1 MRIAI
6 SAPIKK
12 DFQKEAEALFPD
24 CQLLWMEDLSEEE
37 RDSAIR
43 TADVVLTHN
52 IVGDLTK
59 EEQQLLGHPRMVQ
72 TTRTGVDHLSMA
84 ALPSDMKLYCNAGG
98 WARGI
103 AESTV
108 GMIIALNRCLREQLR
123 DLQQGEFHILGYHQK
138 SLAEQTVLIAG
149 FGGIGE
155 AVARALHPFGCR
167 LEAVSRHQPQL
178 PLLQA
183 AYTMKE
189 FDHVLAAADVLVL
202 ALPHSKET
210 DRLIDARRL
219 SLMKKDAMIVDVS
232 RAGLIDHE
240 ALLDHVRNHPDFH
253 VAMDVWWGEHDR
265 YPKDGDPILRYP
277 NVIGSAHNAE
287 MNSRCNEEAIRN
299 SLLNI
304 RAFLD
309 GRPVKGYIRKEEYL
323 WQGGLALGGDAEGH

>member
-12 DFQKEAEALFPD
+12 EFQKEAEALFPD
-24 CQLLWMEDLSEEE
+24 CQISWMEEMGKEE
-37 RDSAIR
+37 RLHAIR

-52 IVGDLTK
+52 IVGDLTH

-84 ALPSDMKLYCNAGG
+84 ELPSDMKLYCNAGG

-138 SLAEQTVLIAG
+138 SLAEQTALIAG

-167 LEAVSRHQPQL
+167 LEAVSRHQPQS

-183 AYTMKE
+183 AYTMKD
-189 FDHVLAAADVLVL
+189 FDHALAAADVLVL

-240 ALLDHVRNHPDFH
+240 ALLDHVRDHPDFH

-304 RAFLD
+304 RAFFD
-309 GRPVKGYIRKEEYL
+309 VRPVKGYIRKEEYL